1 MNIVRERLRNQRLVG
16 AEPATAHEV
25 VRWLGAVQAQDYG
38 AAKWAIAQRAGE
50 LVSTDLDKEL
60 AAGTILRTHVLRPTW
75 HFVTPQDI
83 RWMLALTAPRMR
95 ATMEYGNRQSALTE
109 SVIERAIDVIV
120 RALTA
125 SPRLMRSEIADRL
138 REAGIGT
145 GDPLGLGRVLHRAE
159 VDGVIC
165 SGGLRGKQQTYALLD
180 ELVPRVQTLDR
191 EAALSALASRYF
203 ASHGPATMKDFVW
216 WSGLPAADA
225 RAAMHA
231 SEPALEQIMVGEC
244 RYWRSERQQGDSPR
258 SRCDAHLLTNFDEY
272 TVGYTDRRSLLE
284 EAHQN
289 RGAPSAL
296 LSNTVVLNGLVL
308 GTWKRILNKSAVRV
322 TLNLFR
328 PLTKGERAAVEVAA
342 DRYGRFL
349 NLAVDV
355 DHGSASECGDPMP
368 APVQRQGGPG

>member
-1 MNIVRERLRNQRLVG
+1 MDVVRERLRNQRLVG
-16 AEPATAHEV
+16 AESATAHEV

-50 LVSTDLDKEL
+50 LTSTDLDKEL
-60 AAGTILRTHVLRPTW
+60 AASTILRTHVLRPTW

-95 ATMEYGNRQSALTE
+95 ATMEYGNRQSGLTE

-120 RALTA
+120 GALT
-125 SPRLMRSEIADRL
+125 SGRRLMRSELAHRL
-138 REAGIGT
+138 VDAGIRT

-159 VDGVIC
+159 VEGVIC
-165 SGGLRGKQQTYALLD
+165 SGGLRGKQQTYALLE
-180 ELVPRVQTLDR
+180 ELVPRVKALDH

-216 WSGLPAADA
+216 WSGLSAADA
-225 RAAMHA
+225 RTAMHA
-231 SEPALEQIMVGEC
+231 AEPALEQILVGELS
-244 RYWRSERQQGDSPR
+244 YWRSEKRQRQPPLSRGDS
-258 SRCDAHLLTNFDEY
+258 HLLTNFDEY
-272 TVGYTDRRSLLE
+272 TVGYADRRSLLE

-289 RGAPSAL
+289 RGAPSTL
-296 LSNTVVLNGLVL
+296 LGNTVVVNGLVL
-308 GTWKRILNKSAVRV
+308 GTWKRILNKSAVHI

-328 PLTKGERAAVEVAA
+328 PLTKDEGVAVEMAA

-349 NLAVDV
+349 DLAVDV
-355 DHGSASECGDPMP
+355 DHGS
-368 APVQRQGGPG
+368 VKRQRRPT